1 MVKFN
6 EFLQT
11 AKKQENYSLA
21 APSSNLIADV
31 ITKELTT
38 SPLVHLS
45 STKASEFSRKIS
57 EFATNDEVIN
67 DLSNELGLPDNNET
81 EDEFIFRAKLT
92 FSKILKNKLSK
103 IK

>member
-21 APSSNLIADV
+21 TPSSNLIADV

-38 SPLVHLS
+38 SPLAHLS
-45 STKASEFSRKIS
+45 NTKASEFSRKIS
-57 EFATNDEVIN
+57 ELATSDEVIN